1 MPGPTRSRR
10 PRRCC
15 AASNS
20 SSSSTRSNGTCRI
33 ASGRARHEKAQGIS
47 MRVGLVSP
55 YDFASPGGVNDHVR
69 HLAQH
74 LTETGHEARIFAPS
88 SRADVG
94 FDKARFY
101 RIGTPIAI
109 PANDSVARITLSFHL
124 ANEVAAI
131 VADER
136 FDVLHSHEPLMP
148 ALPITMLRMSTTANV
163 GTFHAFAR
171 SNVGY
176 FCARPLLQPYLAHLH
191 RGIAVSEPARA
202 FVQRYFPDFPLR
214 VIPNGVDLN
223 VYRPG
228 LAPIRHLRD
237 ENLNV
242 LFVGRLEKRKGLGDL
257 LRAYRAMNMRV
268 PQTRL
273 IIVGDGPL
281 RGRVE
286 SYVARHRL
294 ANVVL
299 AGYVPES
306 VKPRYYNSADIFC
319 APATGAE
326 SFGVVLLEALAS
338 GLPVVAT
345 EEPGYMSVL
354 ESGRDSVTVQPN
366 NWRELAASLV
376 ILARDADLRRRLSD
390 YALQKARRY
399 SWDLVASEVVEVY
412 EDARRALAAH
422 PAKTMEVSSVHHAV

>member
-1 MPGPTRSRR
+1 
-10 PRRCC
+10 
-15 AASNS
+15 
-20 SSSSTRSNGTCRI
+20 
-33 ASGRARHEKAQGIS
+33 

-69 HLAQH
+69 HLAVRLQQ
-74 LTETGHEARIFAPS
+74 LGHETRIFAPS
-88 SRADVG
+88 SRADVD
-94 FDKARFY
+94 FDSARFY

-109 PANDSVARITLSFHL
+109 PVNESVARITLSFHL
-124 ANEVAAI
+124 ASKVAAI
-131 VADER
+131 IEEER
-136 FDVLHSHEPLMP
+136 FDILHFHEPLMP

-163 GTFHAFAR
+163 GTFHAFAH

-176 FCARPLLQPYLAHLH
+176 FYGRPLLQPYLTHLH
-191 RGIAVSEPARA
+191 RAIAVSEPART
-202 FVQRYFPDFPLR
+202 FVNRYFPGFPMR
-214 VIPNGVDLN
+214 VIPNGIDLN
-223 VYRPG
+223 AYRPG

-237 ENLNV
+237 DSLNI

-257 LRAYRAMNMRV
+257 LRAYRSIIDRV
-268 PQTRL
+268 PRSRL

-286 SYVARHRL
+286 SFISRHRL
-294 ANVVL
+294 PNVVL

-326 SFGVVLLEALAS
+326 SFGIVLLEALAS

-345 EEPGYMSVL
+345 EVPGYMSVL
-354 ESGRDSVTVQPN
+354 EPGRDSITVQPK

-376 ILARDADLRRRLSD
+376 ILARDADLRRRLAD
-390 YALQKARRY
+390 YAVQKARRY
-399 SWDLVASEVVEVY
+399 SWDRVALEIVEVY
-412 EDARRALAAH
+412 EEAREAVSAQPATAL
-422 PAKTMEVSSVHHAV
+422 EVTGVHHAV

>member
-1 MPGPTRSRR
+1 MSRI
-10 PRRCC
+10 
-15 AASNS
+15 
-20 SSSSTRSNGTCRI
+20 G
-33 ASGRARHEKAQGIS
+33 SGRTRNDRAMK
-47 MRVGLVSP
+47 VGLVSP

-69 HLAQH
+69 HLAIQ
-74 LTETGHEARIFAPS
+74 LQQLGHETRIFAPS
-88 SRADVG
+88 SRADVD
-94 FDKARFY
+94 FDSARFY

-109 PANDSVARITLSFHL
+109 PVNDSVARITLSFHL
-124 ANEVAAI
+124 ANQVAAI
-131 VADER
+131 VADEG
-136 FDVLHSHEPLMP
+136 FDVLHFHEPLMP
-148 ALPITMLRMSTTANV
+148 ALPITMLRMSNTANV

-176 FCARPLLQPYLAHLH
+176 FYGRPLLQPYLEHLH
-191 RGIAVSEPARA
+191 RAIAVSEPARA
-202 FVQRYFPDFPLR
+202 FVQRYFPAFPMR
-214 VIPNGVDLN
+214 VIPNGVDVS

-237 ENLNV
+237 ECLNV

-257 LRAYRAMNMRV
+257 LRAYRAMSMRI

-294 ANVVL
+294 PNVVV
-299 AGYVPES
+299 AGYVPDS

-326 SFGVVLLEALAS
+326 SFGIVLLEALAS

-345 EEPGYMSVL
+345 EVPGYMSVL
-354 ESGRDSVTVQPN
+354 ESGRDSVTVQPK

-376 ILARDADLRRRLSD
+376 ILARDAELRRRLSD
-390 YALQKARRY
+390 YAIQKARRY
-399 SWDLVASEVVEVY
+399 SWELVASEVIEVY
-412 EDARRALAAH
+412 QEARKALAAR
-422 PAKTMEVSSVHHAV
+422 PAATLEVTGVHHAV

>member
-1 MPGPTRSRR
+1 M
-10 PRRCC
+10 
-15 AASNS
+15 
-20 SSSSTRSNGTCRI
+20 
-33 ASGRARHEKAQGIS
+33 
-47 MRVGLVSP
+47 
-55 YDFASPGGVNDHVR
+55 
-69 HLAQH
+69 
-74 LTETGHEARIFAPS
+74 
-88 SRADVG
+88 
-94 FDKARFY
+94 
-101 RIGTPIAI
+101 
-109 PANDSVARITLSFHL
+109 ARITLSFHL
-124 ANEVAAI
+124 ANQVAAI
-131 VADER
+131 IADEG
-136 FDVLHSHEPLMP
+136 FDVLHFHEPLMP

-176 FCARPLLQPYLAHLH
+176 FYGRPLLQPYLAHLH

-257 LRAYRAMNMRV
+257 LRAYRAMSMRV

-306 VKPRYYNSADIFC
+306 VKPRYYDSADIFC

-326 SFGVVLLEALAS
+326 SFGIVLLEALAS

-345 EEPGYMSVL
+345 EVPGYMSVL

-412 EDARRALAAH
+412 QEARLALAAH
-422 PAKTMEVSSVHHAV
+422 PAKAMEVTSVHHAV